1 MRKTFFFLLTLLFTN
16 VVFSQKTD
24 KPDYAYDM
32 GGKIESMKL
41 TDAGVLIVVGG
52 GGLAGIKAGETKPHF
67 IFKEYGKV
75 KEEELEYVPAS
86 PYLIVSQGGAFS
98 QKKTVIDFISGKQ
111 LFATEDNGWK
121 TLTGLNVILP
131 ENKLVVSGLRSNK
144 AKEGGAVA
152 VGIYDLESGN
162 EQYLFPLNNPKK
174 VGVASSIPSVSG
186 TPLLLG
192 NQLLVPTTKNLIG
205 INLSNGNIDWTAKVD
220 KITWMSADKSGNEI
234 YGFEER
240 PNGDTR
246 IHKFSIKGEQ
256 LWQNERKIRG
266 KVSRFEILT
275 QGIAVV
281 SDVDNS
287 GKKGIAKLA
296 SGASESKI
304 AFLNAADGSDLWDK
318 APKTKGY
325 VQHFYIMEDGILFGI
340 QEGGINKIAFDGT
353 ALFRKPLST
362 GENIHTMASTPNGLI
377 YITDTDAN
385 IVDLKTGESIWNKA
399 IKYKKATA
407 VASTY
412 DQKHKRYLIST
423 GNEVLAI
430 NENTGDHSSFAN
442 IKFEEKEAPTSF
454 EARANGLLLSSSQ
467 NLMMLDF
474 KGSENFHT
482 YLKSPGQSSFVKIAT
497 GVLAVTSTVMAN
509 AAAYQGG
516 RYGTYGNSNRLNAYG
531 EQMKIYQEGF
541 SNIAS
546 ASFKEMNKRFK
557 ATAATENAHFV
568 LTKLDDGIG
577 LAKLNKDN
585 GQTEKEIVL
594 RDKKPVYQVDELS
607 GMLYYKSGNG
617 EIAAFKL

>member
-1 MRKTFFFLLTLLFTN
+1 MRKVSIILIALLSANIT
-16 VVFSQKTD
+16 FSQKTD
-24 KPDYAYDM
+24 KPDYSYDM

-41 TDAGVLIVVGG
+41 TEAGVLIVVGG
-52 GGLAGIKAGETKPHF
+52 GGLAGIKAGEAKPHF
-67 IFKEYGKV
+67 VFKDYGKV

-86 PYLIVSQGGAFS
+86 PYLIVNQGGTFS
-98 QKKTVIDFISGKQ
+98 QKKTVIDFVAGKQ

-131 ENKLVVSGLRSNK
+131 QNKLVVSGTRSNK
-144 AKEGGAVA
+144 VKAGGASA
-152 VGIYDLESGN
+152 VGIYDLETGN
-162 EQYLFPLNNPKK
+162 EEHIFALNDPKK
-174 VGVASSIPSVSG
+174 VGTASSIPVVSG

-192 NQLLVPTTKNLIG
+192 TQLLVPTTKNLMG
-205 INLSNGNIDWTAKVD
+205 INLSTGNIDWTAKVD
-220 KITWMSADKSGNEI
+220 KITWMSADKSDKEI

-246 IHKFSIKGEQ
+246 IHKFSIAGEQ
-256 LWQNERKIRG
+256 LWKNERKIRG
-266 KVSRFEILT
+266 KVSRFEILP

-281 SDVDNS
+281 SDVDNT

-304 AFLNAADGSDLWDK
+304 AFLSAADGSDLWDK

-340 QEGGINKIAFDGT
+340 QEGGINKIAFDGNP
-353 ALFRKPLST
+353 LFRKPLST

-385 IVDLKTGESIWNKA
+385 IVDLKTGESVWSKP
-399 IKYKKATA
+399 IKYKKASA

-412 DQKHKRYLIST
+412 DEKNKRYLIST
-423 GNEVLAI
+423 GSEVIAI
-430 NENTGDHSSFAN
+430 DENSGNHSSFAN

-454 EARANGLLLSSSQ
+454 HARPGGLLLSSSQ
-467 NLMMLDF
+467 NLMMLGFD
-474 KGSENFHT
+474 GSEKFHT

-497 GVLAVTSTVMAN
+497 GALAVASTAMAS

-516 RYGTYGNSNRLNAYG
+516 RYGTYGYSNQLNAYG
-531 EQMKIYQEGF
+531 KEMKAYQEGF

-568 LTKLDDGIG
+568 LTKLSDGVG

-594 RDKKPVYQVDELS
+594 RDKKPVYEVDEVG

-617 EIAAFKL
+617 EISAYRL